1 MRNFAIISAVT
12 VLFSYASITVYYTS
26 YLRVFDID
34 IRSISFWPSLHDFV
48 VPVAA
53 IIVSMIILSVLF
65 MSLGRLLGYLGKH
78 IKHSNIKFFQILGDS
93 MSLSDRFISL
103 GVLFIALATIYVAS
117 DNLGAAM
124 AEKQTRFTI
133 ITESSSNQELKKVLI
148 YQNNG
153 LGLVKD
159 FDVNNKKFHDD
170 YRVIH
175 ISDKKF
181 TIEQIR

>member
-1 MRNFAIISAVT
+1 
-12 VLFSYASITVYYTS
+12 
-26 YLRVFDID
+26 
-34 IRSISFWPSLHDFV
+34 
-48 VPVAA
+48 
-53 IIVSMIILSVLF
+53 
-65 MSLGRLLGYLGKH
+65 
-78 IKHSNIKFFQILGDS
+78 